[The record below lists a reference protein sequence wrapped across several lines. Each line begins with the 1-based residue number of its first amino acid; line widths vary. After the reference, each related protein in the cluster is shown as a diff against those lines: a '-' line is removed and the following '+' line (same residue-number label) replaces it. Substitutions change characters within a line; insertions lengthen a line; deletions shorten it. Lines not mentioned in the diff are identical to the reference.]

1 MNKVINVINVAALP
15 GGLLQ
20 VEFADGRVGEF
31 DVKPSMAFEYF
42 SKLKAKQY
50 FERVGLFFSGVGW
63 PDGQDLGPDTI
74 SAHLLQTEMHSN

>member
-1 MNKVINVINVAALP
+1 MNKVINVAALP
-15 GGLLQ
+15 DGLLQ

-31 DVKPSMAFEYF
+31 DVKSFMALEYF
-42 SKLKAKQY
+42 SKLKDKQY

-74 SAHLLQTEMHSN
+74 SAHLLPAEMHSD